1 MHIHHLWFF
10 KKQNA
15 SSILLSLGT
24 KINIVYF
31 YNNSTESYIVQKK
44 ARPYFY
50 QLITMSVTPLSAPF
64 GGIQPTSY
72 VGFDTITS
80 QIEHRLLKKG
90 FQFNIMVVGHSGL
103 GKSTLI
109 NTLFSSHL
117 IDSLTGADISARPIS
132 KTTEIK
138 MSSHSLVEDR
148 VRLNINIIDTPGF
161 GDQIN
166 NNKVWEPIVKYIKE
180 QYSQYLRKEL
190 TAQREKYINDTR
202 VHAILYFIQPNGKG
216 LTALDVSTLKRLTEI
231 ANVIPVIGKA
241 DTLTLEE
248 RVQFREIIQSEFK
261 QHNFRIYPYDSD
273 ELNEEELELNESIR
287 SIIPFAVVGSE
298 KEIEINGETFRGR
311 KTRWGTI
318 NVEDINQCEFVYL
331 REFLIRTHLQ
341 DLIESTS
348 FIHYEGF
355 RARQLIA
362 LKENASSRAS
372 AQVSTNGMYQR

>member
-1 MHIHHLWFF
+1 MKHVY
-10 KKQNA
+10 
-15 SSILLSLGT
+15 LSD
-24 KINIVYF
+24 
-31 YNNSTESYIVQKK
+31 SD
-44 ARPYFY
+44 
-50 QLITMSVTPLSAPF
+50 SAH
-64 GGIQPTSY
+64 IQPTLSIESNMSTLPNNAAPLPETQPKSY

-80 QIEHRLLKKG
+80 QIEHRILKRG
-90 FQFNIMVVGHSGL
+90 FQFNVMVVGHSGL

-109 NTLFSSHL
+109 NTLFASHL
-117 IDSLTGADISARPIS
+117 IDSVTGQDISNEPIN

-138 MSSHSLVEDR
+138 VSTHSLVEDR
-148 VRLNINIIDTPGF
+148 VKLNVNIIDTPGF

-166 NNKVWEPIVKYIKE
+166 NDKVWEPIVKYIKE

-190 TAQREKYINDTR
+190 TAQREKYIKDTR
-202 VHAILYFIQPNGKG
+202 VHAVLYFIQPNGKG
-216 LTALDVSTLKRLTEI
+216 LTALDIATLKRLTEI

-248 RVQFREIIQSEFK
+248 RLQFRETVQDEFK
-261 QHNFRIYPYDSD
+261 KHKFRIYPYDSA

-298 KEIEINGETFRGR
+298 KEIEINGEIVRGR
-311 KTRWGTI
+311 KTRWGAI

-341 DLIESTS
+341 DLIESTTYT
-348 FIHYEGF
+348 HYEGF

-362 LKENASSRAS
+362 LKENATSRTS
-372 AQVSTNGMYQR
+372 APVSNNWVYQR

>member
-1 MHIHHLWFF
+1 MSHG
-10 KKQNA
+10 
-15 SSILLSLGT
+15 SI
-24 KINIVYF
+24 
-31 YNNSTESYIVQKK
+31 
-44 ARPYFY
+44 A
-50 QLITMSVTPLSAPF
+50 TPIE
-64 GGIQPTSY
+64 GVQPTSY

-117 IDSLTGADISARPIS
+117 IDSATGTDISGLPIS
-132 KTTEIK
+132 KTTEMK
-138 MSSHSLVEDR
+138 VSSHSLVEDR
-148 VRLNINIIDTPGF
+148 VRLNINVIDTPGF

-166 NNKVWEPIVKYIKE
+166 NNKVWEPIIKYIKE

-190 TAQREKYINDTR
+190 TAQREKRIVDTR

-216 LTALDVSTLKRLTEI
+216 LTDLDISTLKRLTEV

-241 DTLTLEE
+241 DTLTLDE
-248 RVQFREIIQSEFK
+248 RVKFRDLIQNEFK
-261 QHNFRIYPYDSD
+261 RYNFRIYPYDAED
-273 ELNEEELELNESIR
+273 LNEEELELNESIR

-298 KEIEINGETFRGR
+298 KEIEVNGEAFRGR
-311 KTRWGTI
+311 KTRWGAI

-341 DLIESTS
+341 DLIESTA

-362 LKENASSRAS
+362 LKENASSRTS
-372 AQVSTNGMYQR
+372 AQVSSNGMYQR

>member
-1 MHIHHLWFF
+1 M
-10 KKQNA
+10 
-15 SSILLSLGT
+15 
-24 KINIVYF
+24 
-31 YNNSTESYIVQKK
+31 ST
-44 ARPYFY
+44 PH
-50 QLITMSVTPLSAPF
+50 TSALVS
-64 GGIQPTSY
+64 GVQPTSY

-109 NTLFSSHL
+109 NTLFASHL
-117 IDSLTGADISARPIS
+117 IDSVTGADITAEPIS

-138 MSSHSLVEDR
+138 VSSHSLIEDR
-148 VRLNINIIDTPGF
+148 VRLNINVIDTPGF
-161 GDQIN
+161 GDQID

-202 VHAILYFIQPNGKG
+202 VHAILYFLQPNGKG
-216 LTALDVSTLKRLTEI
+216 LTALDISTLKRLTEI

-248 RVQFREIIQSEFK
+248 RLKFREHVQAEFK
-261 QHNFRIYPYDSD
+261 KHNFRIYPYDSD
-273 ELNEEELELNESIR
+273 ELNDEELELNESIR

-298 KEIEINGETFRGR
+298 KEIEINGEIVRGR
-311 KTRWGTI
+311 KTRWGAI
-318 NVEDINQCEFVYL
+318 NVEDINQCEFVYM
-331 REFLIRTHLQ
+331 REFLIRTHMQ
-341 DLIESTS
+341 DLIESTA
-348 FIHYEGF
+348 FTHYEGF

-362 LKENASSRAS
+362 LKENASSRTS
-372 AQVSTNGMYQR
+372 APVSNNWNQQR